1 MGNLPRVGALI
12 GALVLLGLAAGTPAR
27 AQSASDLERRVKAAF
42 LFKFVG
48 YVEWPEGTFSG
59 DVPATIGVVGDRRL
73 ANELAGISAGRTI
86 EGKRVSVVPLDRVDR
101 DTRVHVLFIAG
112 SQSERLESLIDAAP
126 ARGVLVVT
134 ESHGAL
140 GSGSVINFVLHRG
153 RVRFDISLAAA
164 AGRGLILRSGL
175 LAVAQSVIP
184 GGQ

>member
-1 MGNLPRVGALI
+1 MRS
-12 GALVLLGLAAGTPAR
+12 LLRSTAVLAAVVVVGLVIASPAR

-48 YVEWPEGTFSG
+48 YVEWPAGTFGG
-59 DVPATIGVVGDRRL
+59 DVPVAIGVLGDRRL
-73 ANELAGISAGRTI
+73 ANELARICAGRTI
-86 EGKRVSVVPLDRVDR
+86 EGKRVSVVPLDRIDR
-101 DTRVHVLFIAG
+101 NARVHVLFIPD
-112 SQSERLESLIDAAP
+112 SQRERLESLIAAAP

-164 AGRGLILRSGL
+164 EDRGLVLRSGL
-175 LAVAQSVIP
+175 LAVAQSVLP
-184 GGQ
+184 MGQ